1 MLLNIPTWDTQ
12 ETYYKG
18 LNKVNKLKLLILRR
32 DFEYLSMKD
41 RKLVES
47 FYT

>member
-1 MLLNIPTWDTQ
+1 MLLNIPTWDTL

-18 LNKVNKLKLLILRR
+18 LDKVNNSKLHILRR

-41 RKLVES
+41 TKLVES